1 MRSLHRFHHL
11 FCLCRPEYGYLMNI
25 ASYFPDV
32 PLMALTATA
41 TPAIQEQ
48 LLTMLRDPIK
58 EIATIN
64 KPNISL
70 HATEL
75 TKLPKKGM
83 FLLEVMNAV
92 RSQFKCRY

>member
-1 MRSLHRFHHL
+1 
-11 FCLCRPEYGYLMNI
+11 MNI

-64 KPNISL
+64 KPNISFM
-70 HATEL
+70 
-75 TKLPKKGM
+75 PQ
-83 FLLEVMNAV
+83 N
-92 RSQFKCRY
+92 